1 MKRSSVVI
9 LAALVASFSV
19 VGSSFALLGYT
30 TAMVWLGMDPGG
42 RPSGMGKAF
51 VGVADDSN
59 ATYYNPGG
67 LPFATEREISFMHE
81 PRSVTGGP
89 SDFYYDYGS
98 FILPTQR
105 FGTFGIG
112 FLYHEMGK
120 SEARDKQGNLT
131 GIIHSYGFAPWLSY
145 GYGVLDS
152 LGVGGSLRYAYEHL
166 ADVEGGTATAVTF
179 DLGLLYKVPFP
190 FGKLNLGLSFLNLGP
205 DIRGGESE
213 STPSSEN
220 GGDASP
226 SKLKP
231 TIHKGEPMPRRVQL
245 GLGWKI
251 MEDEMNDLLFAF
263 DVSKELV
270 ALDDGFS
277 KELRQTVQRIGMEY
291 FYRDIVGFRVGYY
304 RDHYGEITGVTA
316 GFGVCYY
323 GFKFDYAHIPEGE
336 AFGSE
341 NRFSLSYIF

>member
-1 MKRSSVVI
+1 MKSSSIVI

-19 VGSSFALLGYT
+19 VGSSFAQLGYT

-120 SEARDKQGNLT
+120 SEARDEQGNLT

-179 DLGLLYKVPFP
+179 DLGLLYKAPFP

-205 DIRGGESE
+205 NIRGE
-213 STPSSEN
+213 EN
-220 GGDASP
+220 
-226 SKLKP
+226 
-231 TIHKGEPMPRRVQL
+231 EPMPRRMQIGFGYTV
-245 GLGWKI
+245 

-263 DVSKELV
+263 DISKELV
-270 ALDDGFS
+270 ALDDGFT
-277 KELRQTVQRIGMEY
+277 KELRQTVQRLGMEY

-304 RDHYGEITGVTA
+304 RDHYGEITGVTT

-323 GFKFDYAHIPEGE
+323 GFKFDYARIPEGE